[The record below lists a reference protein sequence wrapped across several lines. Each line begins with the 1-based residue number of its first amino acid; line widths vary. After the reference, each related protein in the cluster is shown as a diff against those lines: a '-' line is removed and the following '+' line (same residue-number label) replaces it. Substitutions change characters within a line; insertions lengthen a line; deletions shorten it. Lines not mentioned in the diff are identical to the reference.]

1 MWMFA
6 PNSSPD
12 FKTLFLKEKGY
23 LEKLEGGAMGGQL
36 KDDKRSKS
44 YEEREE
50 EYERARARIFN
61 QDVSFLFHD
70 SILIELTDGN
80 VITFSR

>member
-1 MWMFA
+1 M
-6 PNSSPD
+6 
-12 FKTLFLKEKGY
+12 KEKSY

-61 QDVSFLFHD
+61 QEVNFLFR
-70 SILIELTDGN
+70 SFKN
-80 VITFSR
+80 